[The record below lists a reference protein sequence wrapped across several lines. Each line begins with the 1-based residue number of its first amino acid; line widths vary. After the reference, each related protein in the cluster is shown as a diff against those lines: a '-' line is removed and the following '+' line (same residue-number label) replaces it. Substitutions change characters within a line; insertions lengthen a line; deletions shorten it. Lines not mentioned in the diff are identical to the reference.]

1 MVKSTGSN
9 RSLVMAD
16 LSQPQLPEEQTYQ
29 ARLRA
34 AAAGSVSEAD
44 VQAIV
49 AGIVQ
54 RAKDGDKVAIDQL
67 FQQVLGAAS
76 KPTRIVNNLVV
87 RDVETGARL
96 AKANSHNRLAGVDNK

>member
-1 MVKSTGSN
+1 
-9 RSLVMAD
+9 MAD

>member
-1 MVKSTGSN
+1 MVKSTANN

-16 LSQPQLPEEQTYQ
+16 LQQPQLPEEQTYQ

-44 VQAIV
+44 VQEVV
-49 AGIVQ
+49 AGIVT
-54 RAKDGDKVAIDQL
+54 RAKAGDKVAIDQL
-67 FQQVLGAAS
+67 FQQVMGAAN

-87 RDVETGARL
+87 RDVEMGARI
-96 AKANSHNRLAGVDNK
+96 AKANGRNRLAGVEE